1 MYYVTNMLAKPKKV
15 RTSQMNSV
23 QNIDK
28 ALEIYIKNA
37 FVCLYSVKQ
46 YNSNVNCI
54 FFVDFDLGD
63 EWSNLFKKY
72 GITVSYVKFGDF
84 SIGDQFNWGIVQYRY
99 DVINKLCEIMNDDD
113 QVIMLDTDVVCVG
126 SLDNIFKEIEHR
138 LCLFDVQHSLDARDR
153 RSILNNYL
161 KIYPNESHCELIH
174 YGGEFIGARKSDLVK
189 VLDESAKVIGLGN
202 STMGL
207 VNFNDEHITSI
218 AVDNLKK
225 QGLIVN
231 NANAYIYRYW
241 TSYNFRCPNFYL
253 AATNYHYNPVV
264 LWHLPVEKKFGIM
277 KVYQYIIKR
286 KKMPSTKK
294 MAAWFGFPKITRTH
308 MVSYFF
314 VRVFDYLKNNF
325 SKNT

>member
-1 MYYVTNMLAKPKKV
+1 MNYVATMLARPPKI
-15 RTSQMNSV
+15 RTCQMSSV
-23 QNIDK
+23 QNVDR
-28 ALEIYIKNA
+28 AMEIYLKNA
-37 FVCLYSVKQ
+37 FVCLHSAKI
-46 YNSNVNCI
+46 NNPSIECLL
-54 FFVDFDLGD
+54 FVDFDLGEQWQD
-63 EWSNLFKKY
+63 LFNDNNIKV
-72 GITVSYVKFGDF
+72 INNPFGEF
-84 SIGDQFNWGIVQYRY
+84 SIREEFHWDITQYKY
-99 DVINKLCEIMNDDD
+99 DTMKMLCSMMNEED
-113 QVIMLDTDVVCVG
+113 VVVVLDTDVVCVG
-126 SLDNIFKEIEHR
+126 SLDNVFEEAKHR

-153 RSILNNYL
+153 KSILNDYL
-161 KIYPNESHCELIH
+161 KIYPEETHCELIH
-174 YGGEFIGARKSDLVK
+174 YGGEFIAAKK
-189 VLDESAKVIGLGN
+189 VHLECFMSEVSQVINLAN
-202 STMGL
+202 ATEGL

-253 AATNYHYNPVV
+253 ASTNYYYNPVV

-277 KVYQYIIKR
+277 KVHQYIIKR